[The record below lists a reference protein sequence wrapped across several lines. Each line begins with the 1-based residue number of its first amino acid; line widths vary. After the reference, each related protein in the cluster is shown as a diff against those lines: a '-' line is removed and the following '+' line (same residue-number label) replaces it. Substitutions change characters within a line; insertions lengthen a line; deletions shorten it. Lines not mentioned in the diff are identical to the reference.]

1 MKIAIE
7 HDSSTAPY
15 DQLRQ
20 QIIEQVHG
28 GGLIAGTK
36 IPTVRALASELGLAA
51 NTVAKAYR
59 ALSDQGVIETRG
71 KEGTFIAS
79 GTDPVQAQAEQAAS
93 AVRPVAWA
101 VRAVST
107 RSAAKPA
114 TLRKRARK
122 AVMPSALIA
131 SCPPLGMP

>member
-1 MKIAIE
+1 MKIAID

-71 KEGTFIAS
+71 KQGTFIAS
-79 GTDPVQAQAEQAAS
+79 GTDPVQAQAEQAAT
-93 AVRPVAWA
+93 AFAHNVRSLGYSDSEIVAM
-101 VRAVST
+101 VE
-107 RSAAKPA
+107 
-114 TLRKRARK
+114 
-122 AVMPSALIA
+122 SALRGA
-131 SCPPLGMP
+131 LHND